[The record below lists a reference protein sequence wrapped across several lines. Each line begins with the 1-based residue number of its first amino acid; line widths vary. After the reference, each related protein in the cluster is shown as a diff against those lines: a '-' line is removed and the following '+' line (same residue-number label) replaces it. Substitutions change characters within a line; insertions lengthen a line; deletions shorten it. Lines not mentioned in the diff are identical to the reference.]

1 MIDAHTSPVFRI
13 EVIAPSPRCV
23 DLSLGDEV
31 FTART
36 AAQAHTPRGCER
48 FDLFLGGVL
57 LKHQFAPH
65 HAIGERQHAQWK
77 STNA

>member
-1 MIDAHTSPVFRI
+1 MIDVQTSPAFRI

-36 AAQAHTPRGCER
+36 AAQAHTPLGCER
-48 FDLFLGGVL
+48 FDRFLGGVL
-57 LKHQFAPH
+57 LKHHFALH
-65 HAIGERQHAQWK
+65 HAK
-77 STNA
+77 STKP